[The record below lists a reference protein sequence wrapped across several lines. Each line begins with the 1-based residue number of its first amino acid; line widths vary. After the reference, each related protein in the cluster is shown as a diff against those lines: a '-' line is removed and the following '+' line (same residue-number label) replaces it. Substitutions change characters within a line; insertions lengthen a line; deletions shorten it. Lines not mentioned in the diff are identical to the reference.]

1 MMENIVSFLG
11 EIQPWYWWAL
21 AAVLIGIEIMSPT
34 FFFLWPGIAAAIVG
48 VIAFIIPSLGA
59 DIQILMF
66 AVLAVLC
73 TVFWKKYTPASWSST
88 EPHPTL
94 NRRAEQNIGRHV
106 KAAVNFSG
114 GRGAIH
120 LDDTRWSAVSTD
132 GSDPV
137 EGDAL
142 VIVGADGVVLK
153 VGREAA

>member
-1 MMENIVSFLG
+1 MENIFSFLG

-34 FFFLWPGIAAAIVG
+34 FYLLWPGIAAALVG
-48 VIAFIIPSLGA
+48 LIAFVVPSLGS

-66 AVLAVLC
+66 AVLAVVC
-73 TVFWKKYTPASWSST
+73 TVFWKKYTPASWSSS
-88 EPHPTL
+88 EQHPTL

-114 GRGAIH
+114 GQGAVF

-132 GSDPV
+132 GSDPAQ
-137 EGDAL
+137 GDAL
-142 VIVGADGVVLK
+142 VIVGADGTVLK

>member
-1 MMENIVSFLG
+1 M
-11 EIQPWYWWAL
+11 
-21 AAVLIGIEIMSPT
+21 
-34 FFFLWPGIAAAIVG
+34 IVG

-106 KAAVNFSG
+106 KAAVNFSA
-114 GRGAIH
+114 GRGAVH

>member
-1 MMENIVSFLG
+1 MESILSFLG

-21 AAVLIGIEIMSPT
+21 AAFLIGIEILSPT
-34 FFFLWPGIAAAIVG
+34 FYFLWPGIAAAIVG
-48 VIAFIIPSLGA
+48 LIAFIFPSLGG
-59 DIQILMF
+59 DMQILLF
-66 AVLAVLC
+66 AVLAVVC
-73 TVFWKKYTPASWSST
+73 TVFWKEYAPTSWSTT

-114 GRGAIH
+114 GRGAVY
-120 LDDTRWSAVSTD
+120 LDDTRWSAVSAD
-132 GSDPV
+132 GSDPA

-142 VIVGADGVVLK
+142 VVVGADGAVLK